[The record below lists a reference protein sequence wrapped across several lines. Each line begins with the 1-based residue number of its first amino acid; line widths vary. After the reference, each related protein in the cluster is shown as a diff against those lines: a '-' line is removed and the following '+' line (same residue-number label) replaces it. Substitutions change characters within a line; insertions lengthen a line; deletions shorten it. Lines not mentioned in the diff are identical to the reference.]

1 MLIPIV
7 ISKTIHITI
16 VGMICF
22 FFWQEIT
29 RHEAL
34 AYWVIGLIAAVLFL
48 SRYLLKKFNGC
59 CYSSATSSRV
69 VARHAG
75 AARHSLAAH
84 PGPYRAG
91 DGDDVGTGKRKAA
104 FNPYTDRVVE

>member
-34 AYWVIGLIAAVLFL
+34 AYWVIGLIAAVLF
-48 SRYLLKKFNGC
+48 
-59 CYSSATSSRV
+59 
-69 VARHAG
+69 
-75 AARHSLAAH
+75 
-84 PGPYRAG
+84 YR
-91 DGDDVGTGKRKAA
+91 DI
-104 FNPYTDRVVE
+104 Y